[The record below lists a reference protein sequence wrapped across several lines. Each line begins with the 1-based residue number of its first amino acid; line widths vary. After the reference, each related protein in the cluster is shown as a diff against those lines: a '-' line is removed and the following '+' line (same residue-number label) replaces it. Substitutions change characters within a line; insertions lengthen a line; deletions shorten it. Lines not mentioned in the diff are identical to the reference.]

1 MSRQTE
7 TAAAWQRENR
17 QAGLVFQLE
26 QLHERWAVPYGKVIS
41 KHLTTLADARALR
54 AEWRNRQ
61 GDLKRQALV
70 EPRRQREADALAMVE
85 AIRKGEA
92 VELSANTVEAS
103 EAEQVELARKL
114 VAVEKV
120 LAATIAEIT
129 AELYGGD
136 YPGKLALAYAK
147 VAGWTPKASS
157 TWAEVQGHQG
167 ELAEFAEQAYPI
179 VAALETL
186 TASGVTT
193 QERKQ
198 LREAFRAGPEI
209 MPSLDAI
216 RQVSR
221 SRYEATPLAED
232 IKRRAE
238 AKGEEREKSIAEAA
252 SAAAGRL
259 GSKAAQADE
268 SAGSKAA
275 KQVEEVPA

>member
-7 TAAAWQRENR
+7 TAQAWQRENR

-26 QLHERWAVPYGKVIS
+26 QLHERWAVPYGKVIA
-41 KHLTTLADARALR
+41 KHLQTLADGRALR

-61 GDLKRQALV
+61 GELKRQALV

-92 VELSANTVEAS
+92 VKLGANTVEAS

-120 LAATIAEIT
+120 LAATVAEIT

-136 YPGKLALAYAK
+136 YLGKLALAYAK

-193 QERKQ
+193 LERKQ
-198 LREAFRAGPEI
+198 LREAFNAGPEV

-216 RQVSR
+216 RQDTR

-232 IKRRAE
+232 IARRAE
-238 AKGEEREKSIAEAA
+238 AKGEGREKSIAEAA

-259 GSKAAQADE
+259 GSKAAEADE

-275 KQVEEVPA
+275 KQVEEVSA